1 MIHLPFILYGRKWL
15 PLHRTTLNCS
25 AVCLFPPLTGCFVIS
40 DVFVEQVFCLV
51 HTHSYNEKNM
61 EKRSSLTLF
70 VRGMVV
76 CVKCIQFLKPLF
88 TISIRIKRRIL
99 INQML
104 WQKKREKSRCGNN
117 LIQSFYCGPNEMISL
132 CVVMQKNWRS
142 RGWRKWTNM
151 PREVENRLTT
161 LIYAVYQVHYQ
172 TTVYSK
178 SRYFIVGYFSPS
190 KNFS

>member
-1 MIHLPFILYGRKWL
+1 MATSAPNNTELL
-15 PLHRTTLNCS
+15 CS
-25 AVCLFPPLTGCFVIS
+25 LLVSPS
-40 DVFVEQVFCLV
+40 HWVFCHFRCLCW
-51 HTHSYNEKNM
+51 TGFLSCPYTFLQWKEYGKKGPLWHSLLEVW
-61 EKRSSLTLF
+61 LF
-70 VRGMVV
+70 VLNAFSFWSHFSPSAFGSNVGFSSI
-76 CVKCIQFLKPLF
+76 KCCDK
-88 TISIRIKRRIL
+88 K
-99 INQML
+99 
-104 WQKKREKSRCGNN
+104 KKREKSRCGNN

-190 KNFS
+190 TNFS